1 MSILYILWM
10 VLKHF
15 ALDIHWS
22 TKHDLQDANDHL
34 LLELRMN
41 FKCIYSTT
49 TKIIW
54 VFEQTDQIT
63 INSSRKKDETFWT
76 HCKYK
81 FKHVSVFFAWI
92 QNAERVCLLKTFCP
106 YKRNVNESEYVKAI
120 NHSSCWRIKMHL
132 RSGRAFYG
140 DTDFPHNL
148 CLMYSNWNWGKMWA
162 QAMPF
167 FAVVSFELGKRC
179 DTLSSQLLFSDSHL
193 KRSCITIYSIHFSN
207 YLHFS
212 SALTGR
218 AQSLEVIVC

>member
-63 INSSRKKDETFWT
+63 INSSRKKKTRLSERIANINLSMSPFSLLE
-76 HCKYK
+76 
-81 FKHVSVFFAWI
+81 FKM
-92 QNAERVCLLKTFCP
+92 QNAFVYWKLFVHTREMLMKASMSKPLITVHVGALKCTWDPVELFM
-106 YKRNVNESEYVKAI
+106 VT
-120 NHSSCWRIKMHL
+120 RIFHII
-132 RSGRAFYG
+132 S
-140 DTDFPHNL
+140 
-148 CLMYSNWNWGKMWA
+148 
-162 QAMPF
+162 
-167 FAVVSFELGKRC
+167 V
-179 DTLSSQLLFSDSHL
+179 
-193 KRSCITIYSIHFSN
+193 
-207 YLHFS
+207 
-212 SALTGR
+212 
-218 AQSLEVIVC
+218 